1 MVVVDKDPLK
11 IILFSLGTLVGSY
24 SGSVIEEKL
33 SLGKIII
40 ITIINNSKYNLIKN
54 ELKKY
59 EITCINSDDK
69 KIMFI
74 ELPKKQRLNT
84 INIIKEYD
92 NNSKIIEIK
101 EKS

>member
-33 SLGKIII
+33 SFGKIVII
-40 ITIINNSKYNLIKN
+40 AIINDDKYNLIVNKLKN
-54 ELKKY
+54 Y
-59 EITCINSDDK
+59 EITCINSDNK

-84 INIIKEYD
+84 INIIKKYD
-92 NNSKIIEIK
+92 NNSKIIETK